1 MSWILLHKLWPFALA
16 SFTQHGVSMLWH
28 ILVLHYFIWLNNIPL
43 HRYCLCIHQLMD
55 VWVVCIFWLLWIM
68 NAAINICVEVL
79 PCTCIFSF
87 LGYIPRPG
95 FAESYGNSMFKFL
108 RNCQIVLWGAVSF
121 YISTRNVWGL
131 QFLHIFINTC
141 YGLCFR
147 F

>member
-1 MSWILLHKLWPFALA
+1 LHKLWPFALA

-28 ILVLHYFIWLNNIPL
+28 ILVLRYFIWLNNIPL

-55 VWVVCIFWLLWIM
+55 VWVVCIFLAVM
-68 NAAINICVEVL
+68 NNECCYKHLFRSFSVN
-79 PCTCIFSF
+79 IFSF

-95 FAESYGNSMFKFL
+95 VAESYGNSMFKFL

-141 YGLCFR
+141 LCFR